1 MKPTLF
7 SLPRIYLLL
16 LAFLVAGC
24 SLLEGP
30 EGPPGD
36 QGPQGEQGPPGE
48 QGEQGIPGED
58 GQAGPQGEKGEPG
71 QDGADGNAN
80 VRIKTVTIAN
90 ESYTDDYLSA
100 RHSNN
105 TLFFFPAKIARITD
119 PDITADIIDN
129 GMVLSYIR
137 VPLGLAFEPSQWT
150 SLPYTYRHLN
160 QIYTANYTS
169 GFSLNTFTV
178 NFYFTRNT
186 EGTMPDIRNWTVP
199 TNSLRYVIISGSV
212 MARMANARVD
222 VTDLEALEAYLATEG
237 LLEK

>member
-1 MKPTLF
+1 MQPTTLF
-7 SLPRIYLLL
+7 SLSRICLLL
-16 LAFLVAGC
+16 LSLLVVGC

-36 QGPQGEQGPPGE
+36 PGEQGP

-80 VRIKTVTIAN
+80 VLIKTVTIAN
-90 ESYTDDYLSA
+90 DRYTDDILSA
-100 RHSNN
+100 KHSNN
-105 TLFFFPAKIARITD
+105 SLFFFPAKIARITD
-119 PDITADIIDN
+119 PDITADIVAN

-137 VPLGLAFEPSQWT
+137 VPLGFAFEPSQWT
-150 SLPYTYRHLN
+150 NLPYTYRHLN
-160 QIYTANYTS
+160 QIYSANYS
-169 GFSLNTFTV
+169 SAFHLNTFTV

-199 TNSLRYVIISGSV
+199 TNTLRYVIISGSV

-222 VTDLEALEAYLATEG
+222 VTDLDALEAYLAAEG
-237 LLEK
+237 LLTH